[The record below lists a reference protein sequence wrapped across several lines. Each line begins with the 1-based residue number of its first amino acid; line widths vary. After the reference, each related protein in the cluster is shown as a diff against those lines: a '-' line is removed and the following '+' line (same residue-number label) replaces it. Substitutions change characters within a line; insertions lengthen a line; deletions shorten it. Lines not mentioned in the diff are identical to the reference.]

1 MQLRIIQSPAERGFI
16 NKTGRCDAQARRSHI
31 ATDSGAAPSGRDVA
45 CPPSSGSGASSSTPA
60 DGRLTYADSAIAVVG
75 DPAGRGAAAVDPRG
89 RGPPVDAHIAPRPLL
104 RVIAELRELAGDA
117 EPAREW
123 LTTAGAA
130 RQLGVSVRRVIQ
142 MANTGE
148 LIAEKRGGRWLADA
162 RDVDARIASFRCL
175 NVESDNVVSVQSL

>member
-1 MQLRIIQSPAERGFI
+1 M
-16 NKTGRCDAQARRSHI
+16 
-31 ATDSGAAPSGRDVA
+31 
-45 CPPSSGSGASSSTPA
+45 
-60 DGRLTYADSAIAVVG
+60 
-75 DPAGRGAAAVDPRG
+75 
-89 RGPPVDAHIAPRPLL
+89 
-104 RVIAELRELAGDA
+104 RELAGDA